1 MFSIVNMAKMKKVS
15 RLTKIRRLVQ
25 LIFIGA
31 IGQWAY
37 YGIFRCPF
45 IVPFV
50 NCQSCP
56 IVTCW
61 GRIATVF
68 FGFWLFIPVLVIFL
82 GRAFCGWLCPGGFV
96 NQMLGKFAIFKLKI
110 RNKKLRFAQIG
121 MVLAVLLS
129 AGVYF
134 IYGNPRV
141 MIPIRT
147 SDEYLNAVIMS
158 FKFSDWYWAVRTAVV
173 VALIAASLIVA
184 NLWCRFACPSGG
196 IMELLR
202 KISIFRV
209 YKTDACDNCNA
220 CLRKCEMGTRPDE
233 MNCTNC
239 GDCMDVCHADAIKF
253 GRKKD

>member
-1 MFSIVNMAKMKKVS
+1 MAKMKKVS

-61 GRIATVF
+61 GRISTVF

-110 RNKKLRFAQIG
+110 RNKKLRFAQICT
-121 MVLAVLLS
+121 VLAVLLS
-129 AGVYF
+129 VVLFF
-134 IYGNPRV
+134 IYGNPLV
-141 MIPIRT
+141 LLLIRT
-147 SDEYLNAVIMS
+147 TDEYLNTVIMPC
-158 FKFSDWYWAVRTAVV
+158 KFSD
-173 VALIAASLIVA
+173 
-184 NLWCRFACPSGG
+184 
-196 IMELLR
+196 
-202 KISIFRV
+202 
-209 YKTDACDNCNA
+209 
-220 CLRKCEMGTRPDE
+220 
-233 MNCTNC
+233 
-239 GDCMDVCHADAIKF
+239 
-253 GRKKD
+253 

>member
-1 MFSIVNMAKMKKVS
+1 MKKVS

-96 NQMLGKFAIFKLKI
+96 NQMLGKFA
-110 RNKKLRFAQIG
+110 A
-121 MVLAVLLS
+121 
-129 AGVYF
+129 F

>member
-1 MFSIVNMAKMKKVS
+1 MAKMKKVS

-82 GRAFCGWLCPGGFV
+82 A
-96 NQMLGKFAIFKLKI
+96 FKLKLKN
-110 RNKKLRFAQIG
+110 NKKLRYAQIG